1 VTSEFPNSKKKSF
14 RGNHVRKYGIP
25 TFRAKNIGRLLLFIL
40 SCLYYMMNWAPSF
53 LIHYVNQVEIGTP
66 PSKTGYLWNPSELP
80 DLRGHGLG
88 QLHTTTPPVDKTEKL
103 WVGLKMFER
112 TVCWGKF
119 KWYVK
124 FRPKDYLPKY
134 ESCPYRSII
143 IKNENLRKSVIYYEL
158 SNIFFTVFHSFFKL
172 CLRCLQSI

>member
-1 VTSEFPNSKKKSF
+1 MRAKK
-14 RGNHVRKYGIP
+14 IP
-25 TFRAKNIGRLLLFIL
+25 TWFIHTKLVSDYYALNILNSYIHFHKIGCIRIWSKAYFGAKNIGRLLFIL
-40 SCLYYMMNWAPSF
+40 SCLYYLMNWAPSF
-53 LIHYVNQVEIGTP
+53 LIYYVNQVEIGTP

-124 FRPKDYLPKY
+124 FRPKDYLP
-134 ESCPYRSII
+134 
-143 IKNENLRKSVIYYEL
+143 
-158 SNIFFTVFHSFFKL
+158 
-172 CLRCLQSI
+172 